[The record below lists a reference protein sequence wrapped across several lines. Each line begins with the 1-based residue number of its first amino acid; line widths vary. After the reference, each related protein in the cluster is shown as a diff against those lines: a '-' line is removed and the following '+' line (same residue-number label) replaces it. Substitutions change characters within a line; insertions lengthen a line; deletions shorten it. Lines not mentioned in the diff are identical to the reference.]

1 MQQKQWLEIYSCIKC
16 ICQKRFLVGFQAL
29 LARKYIY
36 THTNLCIYCLQHQ
49 RITTWI
55 TLTSSPCLCVTFPS
69 NGEKPGPTHLIV
81 KFLDTRIVVSELL
94 TFTYMGINLQYS
106 PYTQFLLPL
115 FVRISLSYLGQHI
128 SFHSTPS
135 LNV

>member
-1 MQQKQWLEIYSCIKC
+1 MQQKQWLEIYSCNEC

-29 LARKYIY
+29 SARKYIY

-94 TFTYMGINLQYS
+94 TFTYMGSTYS
-106 PYTQFLLPL
+106 TVLIHSFFCLYLL
-115 FVRISLSYLGQHI
+115 G
-128 SFHSTPS
+128 FHSVTQVSTFHFIP
-135 LNV
+135 LHL